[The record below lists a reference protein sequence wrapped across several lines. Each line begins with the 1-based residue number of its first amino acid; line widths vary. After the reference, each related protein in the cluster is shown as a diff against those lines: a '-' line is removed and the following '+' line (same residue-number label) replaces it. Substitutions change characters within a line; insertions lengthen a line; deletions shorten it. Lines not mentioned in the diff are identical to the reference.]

1 MTRPPSPGNHTTF
14 LAPPA
19 LNDGIAVGT
28 SEQVG
33 LQPSRLQSLLD
44 RLRADPF
51 ADLHSLLVWRRGRLA
66 LEAYFNGA
74 SADGLHDVRSVG
86 KSVTSA
92 LLGIALD
99 QQALASI
106 DQPML
111 HFFPDHPPPK
121 SDNAWLKHITV
132 RHLLEMRSGFD
143 ADEDRPESVGYED
156 NLVAA
161 RDWLQFALQVPVTRA
176 PGSAWAYA
184 SLNTMLLGRIVEAA
198 TGRDL
203 QDVADE
209 CLFRPLGIRSYHWE
223 RTPDGHIVGQGNLWL
238 RGRDA
243 LKFGMLYMHHGR
255 WHDQQLLSRRWVE
268 ESTRLRTP
276 LALDNYVGYG
286 YQWWRG
292 SEPSGDQ
299 QVEFA
304 FASGNGGQKIAVV
317 DALEMVIVITSTA
330 YGLGRGQQRS
340 HSIIRDLLQAVAWG
354 DSAQAARAP

>member
-1 MTRPPSPGNHTTF
+1 ML

-28 SEQVG
+28 PEQVG
-33 LQPSRLQSLLD
+33 LQPARLQSLLD

-51 ADLHSLLVWRRGRLA
+51 PDLHSLLVWRRGHLV
-66 LEAYFNGA
+66 LERYFNGA
-74 SADGLHDVRSVG
+74 SGDDLHDVRSVG

-92 LLGIALD
+92 LVGIALD

-111 HFFPDHPPPK
+111 SFFPDHRPPK
-121 SDNAWLKHITV
+121 RANAWLARITV

-156 NLVAA
+156 NLAA
-161 RDWLQFALQVPVTRA
+161 AQDWLQFALQVPVTRA

-198 TGRDL
+198 TGRDV
-203 QDVADE
+203 QAVADAF
-209 CLFRPLGIRSYHWE
+209 LFRPLGITSYHWE
-223 RTPDGHIVGQGNLWL
+223 RSPDGHIVGQGNLWL

-243 LKFGMLYMHHGR
+243 LKFGMVYLRHGH
-255 WHDQQLLSRRWVE
+255 WHGEQLLSPRWVE

-276 LALDNYVGYG
+276 LALNNYSGYG

-292 SEPSGDQ
+292 SGLSGDH

-304 FASGNGGQKIAVV
+304 FASGNGGQKIVVV

-330 YGLGRGQQRS
+330 YGLGRGQRRS
-340 HSIIRDLLQAVAWG
+340 HSIIRDVLQAVAW
-354 DSAQAARAP
+354 DTRAPSSEEG

>member
-1 MTRPPSPGNHTTF
+1 MR
-14 LAPPA
+14 LVPPA

-28 SEQVG
+28 PEQVG
-33 LQPSRLQSLLD
+33 LQPARLQSLLD
-44 RLRADPF
+44 RLQLDPF
-51 ADLHSLLVWRRGRLA
+51 PDLHSLLVWRRGQLV
-66 LEAYFNGA
+66 LERYFNGA
-74 SADGLHDVRSVG
+74 SRDDLHDVRSAG

-92 LLGIALD
+92 LVGIALD

-106 DQPML
+106 DHPML
-111 HFFPDHPPPK
+111 SFFPDHRPPQRA
-121 SDNAWLKHITV
+121 NAWIERISV

-143 ADEDRPESVGYED
+143 ADEERPESAGYED
-156 NLVAA
+156 KLAA
-161 RDWLQFALQVPVTRA
+161 AQDWLQFALQVPVTRA

-198 TGRDL
+198 TGRDV
-203 QDVADE
+203 QAVAE
-209 CLFRPLGIRSYHWE
+209 EFLFAPLGITSYQWE
-223 RTPDGHIVGQGNLWL
+223 RAPDGHIVGQGNLWV

-243 LKFGMLYMHHGR
+243 LKFGLLYLHHGQ
-255 WHDQQLLSRRWVE
+255 WHDQQVLSPRWVE

-292 SEPSGDQ
+292 LELSGDH

-304 FASGNGGQKIAVV
+304 FASGNGGQKIVVV

-340 HSIIRDLLQAVAWG
+340 HSIIRDLLQAVVW
-354 DSAQAARAP
+354 DKR